1 MPKSPHTVKF
11 HDGRAAAQLGLG
23 VWQVPDDEA
32 AAVVATA
39 LQTGYRLIDTAAI
52 YGNESGVGKGIANAG
67 MERNQLFITTKLWND
82 RHGYDSAM
90 AAFDESL
97 ERLGL
102 DYIDLYLIHW
112 PVPKVDSYVAAWKA
126 LIQLRDEGRA
136 KSIGV
141 SNFTIEHLQRL
152 LDQTGV
158 IPVVNQI
165 ELHPSFQQR
174 ELRDF
179 HTAQGIATQAWSP
192 LAQGT
197 LWDDAALRS
206 IARKHG
212 RSVAQIIIRWHID
225 IGNLVIPKSVTP
237 ARIRENFDVWDFSL
251 DRDDLAAIA
260 ALDRPD
266 GRIGPD
272 PLDV

>member
-1 MPKSPHTVKF
+1 
-11 HDGRAAAQLGLG
+11 
-23 VWQVPDDEA
+23 
-32 AAVVATA
+32 
-39 LQTGYRLIDTAAI
+39 
-52 YGNESGVGKGIANAG
+52 
-67 MERNQLFITTKLWND
+67 MERSPRLRQ
-82 RHGYDSAM
+82 RHGGIH
-90 AAFDESL
+90 ESL

-102 DYIDLYLIHW
+102 EYVDLYLIHW
-112 PVPKVDSYVAAWKA
+112 PAPKTDSYVAAWKA